1 MKLRRMLT
9 AVLLLPALM
18 GTTVKFVAAG
28 DEDIKGDIT
37 VNPK

>member
-1 MKLRRMLT
+1 MKLKLVLI
-9 AVLLLPALM
+9 AALLLLTLM
-18 GTTVKFVAAG
+18 GSTVKFVAAS